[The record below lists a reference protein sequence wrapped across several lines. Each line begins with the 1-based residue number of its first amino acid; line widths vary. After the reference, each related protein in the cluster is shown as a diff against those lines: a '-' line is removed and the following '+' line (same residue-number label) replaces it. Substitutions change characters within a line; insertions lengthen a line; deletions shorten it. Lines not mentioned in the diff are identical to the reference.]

1 MRNLKFSHKIMLA
14 ASLVVIA
21 AFASFA
27 LYNDYMQRTAI
38 RQNLENYLRDMGN
51 VSAGNIQQWLNGR
64 MLLLESLGE
73 AIEDDS
79 DPAVLNKNLQHRS
92 ISSSFLYAYLGETDG
107 TYTQK
112 PSSDLPA
119 GYDPRQRPWYKM
131 AQSGSGVGLTAP
143 YLAADPRDGLLIT
156 ITQAVRR
163 DGALVGVVG
172 GDLKLET
179 IDNILNSLDLG
190 GLGYAFLV
198 DEKGTV
204 LVHSDREQVLKGLSE
219 LFPGSQPALN
229 NTLQEVQAAD
239 GSERIVTF
247 VPVKDLQGVRWYVG
261 LSVDKSKAYAALQ
274 EFRLSA
280 LMVMVIGVVAILL
293 LLSLLIR
300 ILLQPLHVM
309 TNTMADIAQG
319 EGDLTQRLQ
328 VDSKDEF
335 GELAV
340 AFNRFV
346 ERIHESIRE
355 VASTTGA
362 VHERVRTVVAA
373 SNASMTNSSEQAAR
387 TDSVAAAINELG
399 AAAQEIARNA
409 ADASTQASDAR
420 EGAENSQQMVEK
432 TLEAMSDLSSKIEVA
447 GTHIEA
453 LSQKSNDIGQILD
466 VIKGISEQT
475 NLLALN
481 AAIEAARAGEAGRGF
496 AVVADEVRNLAQR
509 TQSSAQ
515 EIQQMI
521 EQLQTGA
528 QQAVNTM
535 LESRRFSD
543 DSVRIGKQ
551 AGENLQSV
559 TQRIGEIDGMNQS
572 VATATEE
579 QTSVVENLNM
589 DITEINVLNQDG
601 VRNLEASLRACTELD
616 QQAGRLKQLVDS
628 FRI

>member
-1 MRNLKFSHKIMLA
+1 MLA

-51 VSAGNIQQWLNGR
+51 VSAGNIQHWLNGR

-73 AIEDDS
+73 AIEDNS

>member
-51 VSAGNIQQWLNGR
+51 VSAGNIQHWLNGR

-73 AIEDDS
+73 AIEDNS

-198 DEKGTV
+198 DEKGTG

>member
-27 LYNDYMQRTAI
+27 LYNDYMQRNAI
-38 RQNLENYLRDMGN
+38 RENLENYLRDMGN
-51 VSAGNIQQWLNGR
+51 VSAGNIQHWLNGR
-64 MLLLESLGE
+64 VLLLDSLGE
-73 AIEDDS
+73 TVEDSS
-79 DPAVLNKNLQHRS
+79 DAAALSRSLEHRS
-92 ISSSFLYAYLGETDG
+92 IASSFLYAYLGETDG
-107 TYTQK
+107 TYTQS

-131 AQSGSGVGLTAP
+131 AQTGSGVGLTAP

-156 ITQAVRR
+156 ITRAVRR
-163 DGALVGVVG
+163 NGALVGVVG

-179 IDNILNSLDLG
+179 IDNILSSLDLG

-198 DEKGTV
+198 DDKGTV
-204 LVHSDREQVLKGLSE
+204 LVHSNREQVLKGLGE
-219 LFPGSQPALN
+219 LFPGSQPTLS
-229 NTLQEVQAAD
+229 NTLQDVQAAD
-239 GSERIVTF
+239 GSARIVTF
-247 VPVKDLQGVRWYVG
+247 IPVQDLQGVRWYVG

-274 EFRLSA
+274 KFRLSA
-280 LMVMVIGVVAILL
+280 LMVMVIGVAAILL
-293 LLSLLIR
+293 LLGLLIR
-300 ILLQPLHVM
+300 FLLQPLHVM
-309 TNTMADIAQG
+309 SRAMGDIAQG
-319 EGDLTQRLQ
+319 EGDLTRRLQ
-328 VDSKDEF
+328 VGSQDEF

-355 VASTTGA
+355 VASTTSA

-373 SNASMTNSSEQAAR
+373 SNASMNNSSEQAAR

-409 ADASTQASDAR
+409 ADASSQASDAR
-420 EGAENSQQMVEK
+420 QGAENGQQMVEK
-432 TLEAMSDLSSKIEVA
+432 TLGAMSDLSSKIEVA
-447 GTHIEA
+447 GSHIET

-528 QQAVNTM
+528 QDAVNTM

-551 AGENLQSV
+551 AGDNLQSV
-559 TQRIGEIDGMNQS
+559 TLRIAEIDGMNQS

>member
-1 MRNLKFSHKIMLA
+1 
-14 ASLVVIA
+14 
-21 AFASFA
+21 
-27 LYNDYMQRTAI
+27 MQRTAI

-51 VSAGNIQQWLNGR
+51 VSAGNIQHWLNGR

-73 AIEDDS
+73 AIEDNS

>member
-51 VSAGNIQQWLNGR
+51 VSAGNIQHWLNGR

-73 AIEDDS
+73 AIEDNS

-387 TDSVAAAINELG
+387 TDSVAAAINELD

>member
-51 VSAGNIQQWLNGR
+51 VSAGNIQHWLNGR

>member
-51 VSAGNIQQWLNGR
+51 VSAGNIQHWLNGR

-73 AIEDDS
+73 AIEDNS

>member
-38 RQNLENYLRDMGN
+38 RNNLENYLRDMGN
-51 VSAGNIQQWLNGR
+51 VSAGNIQHWLNGR
-64 MLLLESLGE
+64 MLLLDSLGE
-73 AIEDDS
+73 AIEDNS

-107 TYTQK
+107 TYTQN

-131 AQSGSGVGLTAP
+131 AQGGSGVGLTAP
-143 YLAADPRDGLLIT
+143 YLAADPRDGLLMT
-156 ITQAVRR
+156 ITRAVHR

-179 IDNILNSLDLG
+179 INNILNSLDLG

-198 DEKGTV
+198 DDKGTV

-247 VPVKDLQGVRWYVG
+247 VPVKDLQGVSWYVG

-309 TNTMADIAQG
+309 THTMADIAQG

-328 VDSKDEF
+328 VGSKDEF

-447 GTHIEA
+447 GSHIEA